1 MEEPRMEIKKV
12 KRAIEELRD
21 KGFPLTLE
29 EFYNISVGN
38 VLRRYGVKENFS
50 KEEFWILVK
59 YILELCE
66 ENELK
71 EMKIGYLDE
80 NDWKD
85 K

>member
-21 KGFPLTLE
+21 KRFPLTVE

-38 VLRRYGVKENFS
+38 VLRRYGIKEKFS

-71 EMKIGYLDE
+71 EMKIDYLDE